1 VAPLHLVSSRWSAAN
16 PRGVLATPDGTSF
29 PLYTGLKPE
38 HFDSARKIDYN
49 LLRDLLCPRLSL
61 PSSGIRPRWTISDLA
76 LLYRYI
82 ATCRNSFVLGGLFL
96 LGTNFFALLIPW
108 LLKLAVESFQHPSAA
123 GHPPGYYALLIIAAA
138 LLQGI
143 IRIFSRT
150 ALLHAARKIEYL
162 IREDLYG
169 RLISLDL
176 PYFSRERTGDILS
189 RFSNDLTNVRMLV
202 GFGVLNII
210 NTVIVFTAALALMA
224 RISPLLTLSAVIPFP
239 VMILA
244 VKRISA
250 SMFRRSLK
258 AQEELARISGK
269 VEENVSAA
277 AVIRAY
283 CREDGETAGFRE
295 ISASY
300 RESNMAMARLRGLMI
315 PIMAATGALGTLIVL
330 FMGGSRVISGAMTLG
345 DFVAFNGYLAMLTW
359 PTIIMG
365 WILNLMQRG
374 AASMA
379 RLNHVLEARPE
390 VTDPVAPPPLVRIEG
405 KIEFR
410 RLSFAYDLPS
420 PETAGEQRGLLD
432 DITLTI
438 EKGMKVGIVGPLG
451 SGKSTLVKL
460 VPRLYPVPDGMLFI
474 DGRDINSMPLRKL
487 RDAIGFVPQESFLFS
502 RPVVDNI
509 GYGREG
515 ACLEEIEAAARMAG
529 LSADLERLPEGYGTM
544 VGERGMTL
552 SGGQKQRAAIAR
564 ALIKDPPILILDD
577 PLSAVDT
584 RTEEAI
590 LTSLAAFYGDRTVLI
605 VSHRLSALRDCDR
618 VIVLDNGRIVEQ
630 GSPTELLALD
640 GRYAS
645 IWREQQLRAEIENL

>member
-1 VAPLHLVSSRWSAAN
+1 
-16 PRGVLATPDGTSF
+16 
-29 PLYTGLKPE
+29 
-38 HFDSARKIDYN
+38 
-49 LLRDLLCPRLSL
+49 
-61 PSSGIRPRWTISDLA
+61 
-76 LLYRYI
+76 
-82 ATCRNSFVLGGLFL
+82 
-96 LGTNFFALLIPW
+96 
-108 LLKLAVESFQHPSAA
+108 VESFQHHRSAL
-123 GHPPGYYALLIIAAA
+123 HTPGYYALLIVIAA

-150 ALLHAARKIEYL
+150 TLLHAARRIEFL
-162 IREDLYG
+162 IREDLYS

-189 RFSNDLTNVRMLV
+189 RFSNDLTNIRMLI

-210 NTVIVFTAALALMA
+210 NTAIVFTAALALMA
-224 RISPLLTLSAVIPFP
+224 RISPLLTLCAVIPFP
-239 VMILA
+239 AMILA

-250 SMFRRSLK
+250 SMFRRSK
-258 AQEELARISGK
+258 RAQEDLARISGK

-277 AVIRAY
+277 AVIKAY
-283 CREDGETAGFRE
+283 CREDGETAAFRE

-300 RESNMAMARLRGLMI
+300 LESNMGMARLRGLMI
-315 PIMAATGALGTLIVL
+315 PVMAATGALGTLIIL
-330 FMGGSRVISGAMTLG
+330 FLGGSRVISGEMTLG

-374 AASMA
+374 AASMS
-379 RLNHVLEARPE
+379 RLNHVLAARAT
-390 VTDPVAPPPLVRIEG
+390 VTEPDMPAEFDRIEG

-410 RLSFAYDLPS
+410 NLCFSYEPGPETTAHPS
-420 PETAGEQRGLLD
+420 PPSESDREGVSRGVNGSSLKEISLV
-432 DITLTI
+432 IG
-438 EKGMKVGIVGPLG
+438 KGMKVGIVGPLG

-474 DGRDINSMPLRKL
+474 DGRDVNSLPLRRL

-502 RPVVDNI
+502 RPIIDNI

-515 ACLEEIEAAARMAG
+515 AQPDEIEAAARMAG
-529 LSADLERLPEGYGTM
+529 LAADLERFPDGYDTM
-544 VGERGMTL
+544 VGERGMAL

-564 ALIKDPPILILDD
+564 ALLKDPPILILDD

-584 RTEEAI
+584 RTEETI
-590 LTSLAAFYGDRTVLI
+590 LENLAGYYGDRTVLL
-605 VSHRLSALRDCDR
+605 VSHRLSALRDCNL
-618 VIVLDNGRIVEQ
+618 VIVLDSGRIVEQ
-630 GSPTELLALD
+630 GSHEELLSRD

-645 IWREQQLRAEIENL
+645 IWREQQLRAEIERL